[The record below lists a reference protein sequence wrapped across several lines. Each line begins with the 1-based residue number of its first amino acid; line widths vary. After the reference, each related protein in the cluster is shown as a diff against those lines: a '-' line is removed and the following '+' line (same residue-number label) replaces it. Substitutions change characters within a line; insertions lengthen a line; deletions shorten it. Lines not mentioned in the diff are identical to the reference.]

1 MERRTAFTIFEL
13 LAVITLITVL
23 LTLLLPALQAVR
35 GTARQ
40 AICASNQRQLGI
52 AVQLYVQD
60 HRGKLAWAWQHPL
73 RPYVGKNEEYELLDP
88 DGTYSDD
95 IVGMTADGLSCPVK
109 ERMEIYNPNDGPAGP
124 YGINYT
130 HLPRQSDLDSLAL
143 NERLNRLPQEMCLF
157 TDAYTIY
164 VIAPSHPSYLPVVD
178 FDGDGTN
185 DSPIQADTGNTW
197 AFGYFRPRHI
207 GGDSLGGTIDSRKAN
222 VLFPDLHVKLR
233 TFRQWLE
240 NDNNLWGNP

>member
-23 LTLLLPALQAVR
+23 LTLLLPALQAAR

-73 RPYVGKNEEYELLDP
+73 RPYVGKDEVYEFLDP

-95 IVGMTADGLSCPVK
+95 IVGMTADGLSCPEK
-109 ERMEIYNPNDGPAGP
+109 EGPAIYNPNDGPAGP

-197 AFGYFRPRHI
+197 AFRVFPAPSYRRRLTGRYHRFTQGQRP
-207 GGDSLGGTIDSRKAN
+207 
-222 VLFPDLHVKLR
+222 FPRPAREIAQLQAVAGK
-233 TFRQWLE
+233 RQQSV
-240 NDNNLWGNP
+240 G